1 MTADEF
7 DMLYALA
14 DMDADAGT
22 VTINGTEL
30 RALVSGVS
38 DELLAM
44 LGGTLDKQTYIA
56 RVIDDELTA
65 AAGNTTARELLGLT
79 LSYNGENF
87 RILKTSKHPRSE
99 IRHLTISEK

>member
-7 DMLYALA
+7 EMLYALA

-22 VTINGTEL
+22 VILNGTEL

-56 RVIDDELTA
+56 RVIDEELTA
-65 AAGNTTARELLGLT
+65 AAGNTTARDLLGLT
-79 LSYNGENF
+79 LTYDGASY
-87 RILKTSKHPRSE
+87 RILRSSKHPRSA